1 MSKFIRNPPIKYTQL
16 FINGKFVDSVTGKRF
31 PTINP
36 ANGQTIAEVAEADKA
51 DIDLAV
57 KAARKAF
64 TRNSEWRSMDASKR
78 GRLLFK
84 LADLIERDTNYLASL
99 ESSDNGK
106 PIHEAVIDVKSSAAS
121 IRYYAGF
128 ADKIHGKTIPMDGNY
143 FGFTRAEP
151 VGVCGQIIP
160 WNFPMFM
167 FAWKI
172 GPALTTGNTV
182 VIKPSE
188 LTPLS
193 ALYLAALSQEAGF
206 PPGVLNVVPGYGAN
220 AGASISSHMDI
231 DKIAF
236 TGSTAV
242 GHMIQTEAGRSNGK
256 RVTLEMGGK
265 SPLVVFDDADLDLA
279 VKVAHESI
287 FFNQGQCCCAS
298 SRVFVQ
304 ESVYDEFVRKSAELA
319 AARKVGDAFADG
331 TQMGP
336 QIDEKQFNKT
346 LNLIQIGV
354 KEGAKLET
362 GGERANDVGYF
373 VKPTVFSDVTDEMTI
388 AREEI
393 FGPVQSILKFSTFDE
408 VVDRSNESKY
418 GLAAGVFTNNVDRA
432 LQFAQQVQAGSVWV
446 NTFLALTSQLPFG
459 GFKQSGFGRENG
471 EDGLHE
477 YLEIK
482 SVAIA
487 TSQKNS

>member
-1 MSKFIRNPPIKYTQL
+1 MISAHVFTRIMSKFIRNPPIKYTQL

-51 DIDLAV
+51 DVDLAV

-279 VKVAHESI
+279 VKVAHE
-287 FFNQGQCCCAS
+287 
-298 SRVFVQ
+298 
-304 ESVYDEFVRKSAELA
+304 
-319 AARKVGDAFADG
+319 
-331 TQMGP
+331 M
-336 QIDEKQFNKT
+336 
-346 LNLIQIGV
+346 
-354 KEGAKLET
+354 
-362 GGERANDVGYF
+362 
-373 VKPTVFSDVTDEMTI
+373 
-388 AREEI
+388 
-393 FGPVQSILKFSTFDE
+393 
-408 VVDRSNESKY
+408 VDRSNESKY